1 MELKKNSM
9 HMDMFF
15 PDNLI
20 YEMKPIHE
28 IQTQFTVFRKQNTYV
43 SNTTTN
49 KGAAANPKRDNS
61 TMQIRETNLVGART
75 LSKNMSS
82 ISSEP
87 LDLDLRGLEKFYD
100 KKNNGERKYQLA
112 KNKRVQ

>member
-49 KGAAANPKRDNS
+49 KGAATNPKRDNT
-61 TMQIRETNLVGART
+61 TMQIRETNLVGTRT

-100 KKNNGERKYQLA
+100 KKNNRERKYQLA

>member
-20 YEMKPIHE
+20 YEMRPIHE
-28 IQTQFTVFRKQNTYV
+28 IQTQFNINLASLNDSRKNI
-43 SNTTTN
+43 SNTTTH
-49 KGAAANPKRDNS
+49 KGVASNQKRDNS
-61 TMQIRETNLVGART
+61 TMQIRETNLAGAKT

-100 KKNNGERKYQLA
+100 KKNYRERKY
-112 KNKRVQ
+112 